1 MDRDSEMILDC
12 EVVPADYPGMKK
24 LQVRLEK
31 DEAWDPKTVLK
42 TFFDG
47 ELKPD
52 IWVINGMTF
61 GEAKKYIDSIS
72 H

>member
-31 DEAWDPKTVLK
+31 DEAWDPMTVLK

-47 ELKPD
+47 EFTFNTSAMK
-52 IWVINGMTF
+52 GMTF
-61 GEAKKYIDSIS
+61 GELKHLVEQYF
-72 H
+72 